1 MAYRLNKSNMNQMRE
16 PTGNAL
22 SNSTNRAFKN
32 KQPEYKDKRNQ
43 FLRKRDNFKSNY
55 LTSLKEKKEFK
66 IENTDFPELIK
77 PVQGNQTSEII
88 YKHNKNESSDTIVEK
103 KTLPPGWVSVL
114 SKQHTL
120 IKKDNIE
127 SEISPYYNPKMA
139 RKTLENRLI
148 YREELNELLGDI
160 SPYWDM
166 IYPDELEDSDIDYTD
181 EESDEEEE
189 EYVEDW

>member
-1 MAYRLNKSNMNQMRE
+1 MAYHLRSNN
-16 PTGNAL
+16 
-22 SNSTNRAFKN
+22 TNRSFNN
-32 KQPEYKDKRNQ
+32 KQPEYKDKKNQ
-43 FLRKRDNFKSNY
+43 FLRKREKFKSNH
-55 LTSLKEKKEFK
+55 LASLKEKIEFN

-77 PVQGNQTSEII
+77 PVQSNLTSENI
-88 YKHNKNESSDTIVEK
+88 YNKNESSDKIIEK

-120 IKKDNIE
+120 IKKNNIE

-139 RKTLENRLI
+139 KKTLENRLI